1 MERSTCSKFGGRYS
15 DMCRYDETKCGM
27 EGKYFQNEPNIK
39 YKMIKYYIINNFPII
54 IFCGSLTIYFIT
66 LPIYINKLL

>member
-27 EGKYFQNEPNIK
+27 EGKYFKDNKDQDP
-39 YKMIKYYIINNFPII
+39 
-54 IFCGSLTIYFIT
+54 LTSFVISNASIC
-66 LPIYINKLL
+66 